1 MGRLY
6 IKCFSFR
13 IGSFNMFCRKLFYVL
28 IKKHAIIEDDEKQR
42 GLIATVCLERADSL
56 PLRMTPLR
64 PFLLIMESGREGL
77 FKKKK
82 KKTAELFTV
91 LNTRVCVYG
100 RGVMGH
106 RTSNPLWF
114 Y

>member
-1 MGRLY
+1 
-6 IKCFSFR
+6 
-13 IGSFNMFCRKLFYVL
+13 MFCRKLFYVP

-82 KKTAELFTV
+82 KKNCRAFHSAEHTY
-91 LNTRVCVYG
+91 VC
-100 RGVMGH
+100 
-106 RTSNPLWF
+106 LWAGGDGTQN
-114 Y
+114 